1 MTVEMFYQ
9 LLREGRSRE
18 RKATSILRAL
28 LVKLVKYKNMSSY
41 MASQLKQKH
50 LKFTNRELKIMI
62 NRPR

>member
-28 LVKLVKYKNMSSY
+28 LIKLVKYKNMSPY

-50 LKFTNRELKIMI
+50 LKIAYRKLKIMI
-62 NRPR
+62 NRS